1 MTDDTDLRS
10 KLAECES
17 IIQQL
22 VARLQETVDENDR
35 LRAMTEGASSYA
47 TLSEIHRNRDL
58 SAAVRTKA
66 AIGCLSREIPPLAPE
81 RAPLELTAAKPA
93 DLPLAEVVRLQRA
106 RADVLSGLPP
116 GHPEYEQWTWREDY
130 TCPALDS
137 PGQGGDDGRDQS

>member
-47 TLSEIHRNRDL
+47 TLSEIHRNREL
-58 SAAVRTKA
+58 PAAVRTKA

-81 RAPLELTAAKPA
+81 RAPIELTAEPVR
-93 DLPLAEVVRLQRA
+93 PLSEIVQEQRA
-106 RADVLSGLPP
+106 RADAWLALPLEERERMIAGVVRGDGNGGNSG
-116 GHPEYEQWTWREDY
+116 
-130 TCPALDS
+130 
-137 PGQGGDDGRDQS
+137 GGSDQS